1 VTQARDSS
9 IEAARSEL
17 AEEVLYYAEIGGRM
31 RNNMSVNVDVLA
43 TRWRVPMGHWSLL
56 RLDVIGERVAA
67 LAR

>member
-1 VTQARDSS
+1 
-9 IEAARSEL
+9 
-17 AEEVLYYAEIGGRM
+17 M